1 MVEEASSDGPH
12 LGREISWREAETRLD
27 RLALGAAGV
36 TVVLWASA
44 FVAIRGAGRE
54 FSPGALALGRLV
66 CGTVVLGLM
75 AWRRRTPLPPR
86 AAWLGIVASGF
97 LWFGVYMVALNW
109 GEQELDA
116 GTAAMVVS
124 LGPVIVALLSGWL
137 LKEGFPRGLMVGLVV
152 SLVGVFVVAIAAA
165 SGGHASVAGVL
176 LCVAAALSFAA
187 AVVIQKQAFRHA
199 SSVQVITFGAAA
211 GALACLPFAGQL
223 ISQAATAPLSSTLS
237 VCYLGVFPTA
247 IGFTTWGYAL
257 ARTPAGKMGATTYLV
272 PAITVLM
279 SWAILGQVPSWLA
292 IAGGGLCSAG
302 VAISRRRPALPEA
315 YGTTS
320 VANAAPPP
328 PIDSQ
333 AKGSTVRQRR
343 RGS

>member
-1 MVEEASSDGPH
+1 MSGGRRRKGTRNEIESSAHQREPAVASMVEEASSDGPH

-211 GALACLPFAGQL
+211 GRVGVLTIRRSTHFSGRHRSPIFNPERLLPRRVSNSDRFHH
-223 ISQAATAPLSSTLS
+223 
-237 VCYLGVFPTA
+237 LGVRPGQNPGGKDGRHHLPRA
-247 IGFTTWGYAL
+247 GDNRAHVVGDPWPGAEL
-257 ARTPAGKMGATTYLV
+257 AGHRGRRPV
-272 PAITVLM
+272 F
-279 SWAILGQVPSWLA
+279 
-292 IAGGGLCSAG
+292 
-302 VAISRRRPALPEA
+302 RRRRYLE
-315 YGTTS
+315 
-320 VANAAPPP
+320 APPSP
-328 PIDSQ
+328 
-333 AKGSTVRQRR
+333 T
-343 RGS
+343 